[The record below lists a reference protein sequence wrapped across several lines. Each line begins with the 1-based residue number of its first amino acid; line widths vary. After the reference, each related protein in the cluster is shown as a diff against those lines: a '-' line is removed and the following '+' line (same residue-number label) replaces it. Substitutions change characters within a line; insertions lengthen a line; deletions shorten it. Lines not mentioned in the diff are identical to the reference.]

1 MKKRKRKIRSC
12 KKKSYHSPK
21 EEAKQREREREERK
35 RKQRNDI
42 R

>member
-21 EEAKQREREREERK
+21 EEAKQRERERGEEEKTTK
-35 RKQRNDI
+35 RY
-42 R
+42 